1 MYVFSAVCV
10 FLQGFTVIVT
20 PSKIKIK
27 TVQWIKSRM
36 WEVKE
41 GKFAKIS
48 AKIRVIAI
56 VSYASIPVYR
66 ALYRDAITVLYC
78 IALPALHCIV
88 SYCILYFIFFQFST
102 TLLIKKYVTKEER
115 STLTITNTVLL
126 TICCYE
132 LLILSLKGRR
142 LPRTKEDYI

>member
-78 IALPALHCIV
+78 IVYCQHCIV
-88 SYCILYFIFFQFST
+88 LYRIVYCTVFFS
-102 TLLIKKYVTKEER
+102 
-115 STLTITNTVLL
+115 
-126 TICCYE
+126 
-132 LLILSLKGRR
+132 SLVRH
-142 LPRTKEDYI
+142 Y